1 MWKTL
6 NKPWS
11 WIMAGV
17 LLLTFSTRAR
27 KVSRKAIVKGAEAM
41 MELTEEVKEVAS
53 NMNKGEWRIGKSSE
67 GKEGGKYPGYI
78 GSRSSKGLS
87 ERVSKTTNVRRVNPT
102 RFQNAKNVMN
112 DEIMPYHMAEIAEEF
127 DLFDD

>member
-67 GKEGGKYPGYI
+67 GKEDGKYPGYI
-78 GSRSSKGLS
+78 GSRVQQRIK
-87 ERVSKTTNVRRVNPT
+87 
-102 RFQNAKNVMN
+102 
-112 DEIMPYHMAEIAEEF
+112 
-127 DLFDD
+127 